1 MTLLPA
7 NALRMSSL
15 WRKKKKKRPSTASVS
30 DGLRSLHA
38 LHVKDAAED
47 ATG

>member
-15 WRKKKKKRPSTASVS
+15 WRKIKKKAIDCGCERWP
-30 DGLRSLHA
+30 RSLHA